1 MVSDQQIFALNKR
14 KDNLFRFLNIKQKQL
29 QLQEKEKQTHDANF
43 WNNSNKAQQTLK
55 QISKLKAW
63 VKTYNKVVNELDEL
77 QILIDFFHEGEASE
91 LEVEKQEK
99 KVIAAIEDLE
109 FKNMLS
115 AKEDEMPAIL
125 PVNPGDGGT
134 ESQDWAEMIMR
145 MYLMWGEKNNYK
157 VKTLDL
163 QKAEPAGIKS
173 TTSPLEICNLK

>member
-1 MVSDQQIFALNKR
+1 MVSDQKIFALNKR

-77 QILIDFFHEGEASE
+77 KILIDFFHEGEASE

-115 AKEDEMPAIL
+115 NEGDEMSAVLQITA
-125 PVNPGDGGT
+125 GAGGT
-134 ESQDWAEMIMR
+134 ESCDWANMLCR
-145 MYLMWGEKNNYK
+145 MYLMWCEKRNF
-157 VKTLDL
+157 KTKELNIVTKHL
-163 QKAEPAGIKS
+163 
-173 TTSPLEICNLK
+173 